1 MQENIENKEINE
13 KMLEI
18 EYNGERRMLD
28 IQSAAEL
35 CKEAFEYQTIKKN
48 YDRLLNIAKADEQ
61 SVTDFLCT
69 LENTRAEKRKEEL
82 VELCGGN
89 REIAEHIIAL
99 EAAGKPDSRYEE
111 FKDYFPDID
120 INTLPESVIKA
131 SKQNNTKLLDE
142 FLRYTARRDAEQNL
156 KDMKRKQN
164 AFSSIG
170 SLANTDTSELSV
182 ERTEFL
188 KGLWR

>member
-1 MQENIENKEINE
+1 MQETNEIKEANEN
-13 KMLEI
+13 MLQF
-18 EYNGERRMLD
+18 EYDGESRILD
-28 IQSAAEL
+28 MQTAQEL
-35 CKEAFEYQTIKKN
+35 CKAGLEYETVKKN

-61 SVTDFLCT
+61 SVDDFLCT
-69 LENTRAEKRKEEL
+69 LENTRAEKRKKEL

-99 EAAGKPDSRYEE
+99 EAAGKPDSRYDE

-131 SKQNNTKLLDE
+131 SKQNNTRLLDE
-142 FLRYTARRDAEQNL
+142 FLRYKARMDAEQ
-156 KDMKRKQN
+156 KQKETKRKQN

-170 SLANTDTSELSV
+170 SLANTDTSDLSV